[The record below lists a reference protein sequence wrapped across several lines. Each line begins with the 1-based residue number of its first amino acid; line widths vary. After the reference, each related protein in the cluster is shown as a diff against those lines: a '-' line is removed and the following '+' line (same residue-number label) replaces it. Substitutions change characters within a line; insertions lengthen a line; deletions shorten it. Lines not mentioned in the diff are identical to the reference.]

1 MLIVLNC
8 TKAFHEIWLLPFLTT
23 LLKNGITLEC
33 FAPLWLK
40 GFSVLSK
47 SMVFG
52 DQLRRLQINSTK
64 PQLTLLPIKFLM
76 GEEGILPKCDRIFFI
91 HFPLPLYWG
100 LPNEALLSIKTR
112 KKFCKKKL
120 EKEKT
125 CNIYSMW
132 LSIAFSSAPALQK
145 CVLSVSLYQIKQFC
159 ENKNTCQLVFQQYL
173 FNSCIS
179 FMSHNR
185 A

>member
-145 CVLSVSLYQIKQFC
+145 CVLSVSLYQIKLFC
-159 ENKNTCQLVFQQYL
+159 ESKNTCQFKT
-173 FNSCIS
+173 NSFSTIS
-179 FMSHNR
+179 L
-185 A
+185 